1 VSYSS
6 VVRVMREQAL
16 KILWAPWR
24 MSYVVKGSAEEC
36 IFCKAVRGGDE
47 ENYVVLRTEH
57 SIAMLNIFPYNT
69 AHVMVAPVRHVARI
83 EQLTREEVL
92 DLFDVLSKI
101 IKAIDAE
108 YSPQGYNIGVNV
120 GRVAGAGVE
129 SHIHIHVVP
138 RWLGDTNFMPVIA
151 GTKVM
156 PEDLRSTYARLR
168 NRVLSHEIIR

>member
-1 VSYSS
+1 
-6 VVRVMREQAL
+6 MCGHAL
-16 KILWAPWR
+16 KVLWAPWR
-24 MSYVVKGSAEEC
+24 MSYIVRGSSEEC
-36 IFCKAVRGGDE
+36 IFCKAVKGGDE
-47 ENYVVLRTEH
+47 ENYVVMRSEH

-69 AHVMVAPVRHVARI
+69 AHVMIAPVRHIARI

-92 DLFDVLSKI
+92 DLFEVLSRV
-101 IKAIDAE
+101 IKAIDQE

-129 SHIHIHVVP
+129 SHVHVHVVP

-168 NRVLSHEIIR
+168 NRVVSQDSIR

>member
-1 VSYSS
+1 
-6 VVRVMREQAL
+6 MCGHAL
-16 KILWAPWR
+16 KVLWAPWR
-24 MSYVVKGSAEEC
+24 MSYIVRGSSEEC
-36 IFCKAVRGGDE
+36 IFCKAVKGGDE
-47 ENYVVLRTEH
+47 ENYVVMRSEH

-69 AHVMVAPVRHVARI
+69 AHVMIAPVRHVARI

-92 DLFDVLSKI
+92 DLFEVLSRV
-101 IKAIDAE
+101 IKAIDQE

-129 SHIHIHVVP
+129 SHVHVHVVP

-168 NRVLSHEIIR
+168 NRVVSQDSIR

>member
-1 VSYSS
+1 
-6 VVRVMREQAL
+6 
-16 KILWAPWR
+16 
-24 MSYVVKGSAEEC
+24 
-36 IFCKAVRGGDE
+36 
-47 ENYVVLRTEH
+47 
-57 SIAMLNIFPYNT
+57 
-69 AHVMVAPVRHVARI
+69 VARI

-92 DLFDVLSKI
+92 DLFEVLSRV
-101 IKAIDAE
+101 IKAIDQE

-129 SHIHIHVVP
+129 SHVHVHVVP

-168 NRVLSHEIIR
+168 NRVVSQDSIR

>member
-1 VSYSS
+1 MSYSS

-69 AHVMVAPVRHVARI
+69 AHVMVAPVRHIARI

>member
-1 VSYSS
+1 
-6 VVRVMREQAL
+6 MCGHAL
-16 KILWAPWR
+16 KVLWAPWR
-24 MSYVVKGSAEEC
+24 MSYIVRGSSEEC
-36 IFCKAVRGGDE
+36 IFCKAVKGGDE
-47 ENYVVLRTEH
+47 ENYVVMRSEH

-69 AHVMVAPVRHVARI
+69 AHVMIAPVRHVARL

-92 DLFDVLSKI
+92 DLFEVLSRV
-101 IKAIDAE
+101 IKAIDQE

-129 SHIHIHVVP
+129 SHVHVHVVP

-168 NRVLSHEIIR
+168 NRVVSQDSIR

>member
-1 VSYSS
+1 
-6 VVRVMREQAL
+6 
-16 KILWAPWR
+16 
-24 MSYVVKGSAEEC
+24 MSYIVRGSSEEC
-36 IFCKAVRGGDE
+36 IFCKAVKGGDE
-47 ENYVVLRTEH
+47 ENYVVMRSEH

-69 AHVMVAPVRHVARI
+69 AHVMIAPVRHVARL

-92 DLFDVLSKI
+92 DLFEVLSRV
-101 IKAIDAE
+101 IKAIDQE

-129 SHIHIHVVP
+129 SHVHVHVVP

-168 NRVLSHEIIR
+168 NRVVSQDSIR

>member
-1 VSYSS
+1 
-6 VVRVMREQAL
+6 L
-16 KILWAPWR
+16 KVLWAPWR
-24 MSYVVKGSAEEC
+24 MSYIVRGSSEEC
-36 IFCKAVRGGDE
+36 IFCKAVKGGDE
-47 ENYVVLRTEH
+47 ENYVVMRSEH

-69 AHVMVAPVRHVARI
+69 AHVMIAPVRHVARI

-92 DLFDVLSKI
+92 DLFEVLSRV
-101 IKAIDAE
+101 IKAIDQE

-129 SHIHIHVVP
+129 SHVHVHVVP

-168 NRVLSHEIIR
+168 NRVVSQDSIR